1 MVRAFSRAE
10 VALPKPHAESWTPA
24 LILSLV
30 TAGTILSL
38 SMGLRQSLGLFM
50 EPMVRG
56 TGITVATFGFAMA
69 VQNLAWGIGQPF
81 MGALCD
87 RFGGRIVVVT
97 ASGMYCAGLYLT
109 ATGSHFGLYF
119 GGGLLIGLAV
129 AGTSHGVLVGIVS
142 RLAAPA
148 VRATAIAL
156 LAAIGSL
163 GTFVIAP
170 VAQTMIDGWS
180 WQLSLGG
187 LALLAAT
194 MAAVT
199 LLFRTGKAETPATV
213 PSQQVDAR
221 RAIVEALANRTFIIT
236 TVAFFACGFQLI
248 FIATHLP
255 NFAAICGL
263 PPSVGAQAIALIG
276 ICNAVGTLV
285 AGYLCQRW
293 GNRNVLA
300 LIYLLRTASIA
311 VFFTLP
317 VSVETTLVFAAAMG
331 FLWLSV
337 VPPVSGLINGLF
349 GPVNFGALFGVM
361 FLSHQIGAFLGAW
374 LGGLSYQWSG
384 SYSIGWISLI
394 VVGTLAALLQLT
406 ADGERET
413 PPTIRSSELQR

>member
-1 MVRAFSRAE
+1 MPNPPAG
-10 VALPKPHAESWTPA
+10 SWTPA

-30 TAGTILSL
+30 AAGTILSL
-38 SMGLRQSLGLFM
+38 SMGLRQSLGLFV
-50 EPMVRG
+50 EPMMRD
-56 TGITVATFGFAMA
+56 TGITVATFGLAMA

-87 RFGGRIVVVT
+87 RFGGRLVVVI
-97 ASGMYCAGLYLT
+97 ASVLYCAGLFLT
-109 ATGSHFGLYF
+109 ATGSQVGLYL

-142 RLAAPA
+142 RLATPA
-148 VRATAIAL
+148 VRATAISI
-156 LAAIGSL
+156 LAAVGSL

-170 VAQTMIDGWS
+170 AAQTMIDGWS
-180 WQLSLGG
+180 WQVSLGG
-187 LALLAAT
+187 LALLAAS
-194 MAAVT
+194 MAAAT
-199 LLFRTGKAETPATV
+199 LLFRRGNADAHAQA
-213 PSQQVDAR
+213 PSQPVDAR
-221 RAIVEALANRTFIIT
+221 RAIGEALANRTFVIT

-255 NFAAICGL
+255 NFVGICGL

-276 ICNAVGTLV
+276 ICNAVGTVV

-293 GNRNVLA
+293 GDRNVLA

-311 VFFTLP
+311 VFFALP

-349 GPVNFGALFGVM
+349 GPANFGALFGVM
-361 FLSHQIGAFLGAW
+361 FMSHQVGAFLGAW

-394 VVGTLAALLQLT
+394 VVGTLAALVQLT
-406 ADGERET
+406 ADGEGTRRLR
-413 PPTIRSSELQR
+413 PS

>member
-1 MVRAFSRAE
+1 MPNPQTGF
-10 VALPKPHAESWTPA
+10 WTPT

-30 TAGTILSL
+30 AAGTILSL

-56 TGITVATFGFAMA
+56 TGMTVATFGFAMA

-87 RFGGRIVVVT
+87 RFGGRIVVVI
-97 ASGMYCAGLYLT
+97 ASVLYGTGLYLT
-109 ATGSHFGLYF
+109 ATGNTVGLYF

-148 VRATAIAL
+148 VRATAISI
-156 LAAIGSL
+156 LAAVGSL

-180 WQLSLGG
+180 WQFSMGG
-187 LALLAAT
+187 LALLAAL

-199 LLFRTGKAETPATV
+199 LLFRRDKAEAPATA
-213 PSQQVDAR
+213 PSEQVDAR
-221 RAIVEALANRTFIIT
+221 RAIADALANRTFVIT
-236 TVAFFACGFQLI
+236 TLAFFACGFQLI

-255 NFAAICGL
+255 NFVGICGL

-311 VFFTLP
+311 VFFALP

-331 FLWLSV
+331 LLWLSV

-349 GPVNFGALFGVM
+349 GPANFGALFGVM

-384 SYSIGWISLI
+384 SYAIGWGSLVI
-394 VVGTLAALLQLT
+394 VGTLAALLQLT
-406 ADGERET
+406 AEGDKAPR
-413 PPTIRSSELQR
+413 LQVP

>member
-1 MVRAFSRAE
+1 M
-10 VALPKPHAESWTPA
+10 PKPHAGSWTPA

-30 TAGTILSL
+30 AAGTILSL

-56 TGITVATFGFAMA
+56 TGITVATFGLAMA

-97 ASGMYCAGLYLT
+97 ASALYCAGLYLT
-109 ATGSHFGLYF
+109 ATGSQIGLYF

-148 VRATAIAL
+148 VRATAISI
-156 LAAIGSL
+156 LAAVGSL

-170 VAQTMIDGWS
+170 AAQTMIDGWS
-180 WQLSLGG
+180 WQMSLGG
-187 LALLAAT
+187 LALLAGS

-199 LLFRTGKAETPATV
+199 LLFRRGQVEAPATA
-213 PSQQVDAR
+213 PAQRVDAR
-221 RAIVEALANRTFIIT
+221 GAIAEALANRTFVIT

-255 NFAAICGL
+255 NFVGICGL

-276 ICNAVGTLV
+276 ICNAIGTLV

-311 VFFTLP
+311 VFFALP

-337 VPPVSGLINGLF
+337 VPPVSGLINRLF
-349 GPVNFGALFGVM
+349 GPANFGALFGVM
-361 FLSHQIGAFLGAW
+361 FLSHQVGAFLGAW

-384 SYSIGWISLI
+384 SYSIGWISLVI
-394 VVGTLAALLQLT
+394 VGTLAALLQLT
-406 ADGERET
+406 ADGDRG
-413 PPTIRSSELQR
+413 PRLQIQ

>member
-1 MVRAFSRAE
+1 M
-10 VALPKPHAESWTPA
+10 
-24 LILSLV
+24 
-30 TAGTILSL
+30 
-38 SMGLRQSLGLFM
+38 
-50 EPMVRG
+50 
-56 TGITVATFGFAMA
+56 
-69 VQNLAWGIGQPF
+69 
-81 MGALCD
+81 
-87 RFGGRIVVVT
+87 
-97 ASGMYCAGLYLT
+97 
-109 ATGSHFGLYF
+109 
-119 GGGLLIGLAV
+119 
-129 AGTSHGVLVGIVS
+129 LVGIVS

-148 VRATAIAL
+148 VRATAISI
-156 LAAIGSL
+156 LAAVGSL

-170 VAQTMIDGWS
+170 AAQTMIDGWS
-180 WQLSLGG
+180 WQSSMGG
-187 LALLAAT
+187 MALLAAS

-199 LLFRTGKAETPATV
+199 LLFRRGKAEPPTTT

-221 RAIVEALANRTFIIT
+221 RAITEALANRTFVIT

-255 NFAAICGL
+255 NFVGICGL

-300 LIYLLRTASIA
+300 LIYLLRTVSIA
-311 VFFTLP
+311 VFFALP

-349 GPVNFGALFGVM
+349 GPANFGALFGVM
-361 FLSHQIGAFLGAW
+361 FLSHQVGAFLGAW

-384 SYSIGWISLI
+384 SYSIGWISLVI
-394 VVGTLAALLQLT
+394 VGALAGLLQLT
-406 ADGERET
+406 ADGDREH
-413 PPTIRSSELQR
+413 RVQNQ

>member
-1 MVRAFSRAE
+1 
-10 VALPKPHAESWTPA
+10 LPNPHAGSWTPA

-30 TAGTILSL
+30 AAGTILSL

-69 VQNLAWGIGQPF
+69 IQNLAWGIGQPF

-87 RFGGRIVVVT
+87 RFGGRIVVVI
-97 ASGMYCAGLYLT
+97 ASALYCAGLYLT
-109 ATGSHFGLYF
+109 ATGSYIGLYL
-119 GGGLLIGLAV
+119 GGGLLIGLAI

-142 RLAAPA
+142 RLATPA
-148 VRATAIAL
+148 VRATAISI
-156 LAAIGSL
+156 LAAVGSL

-170 VAQTMIDGWS
+170 VAQTTIDGWS
-180 WQLSLGG
+180 WQVSLGG
-187 LALLAAT
+187 LALLAAS

-199 LLFRTGKAETPATV
+199 LLFRRGKVETPATA

-221 RAIVEALANRTFIIT
+221 RAIAEALANRTFVIT

-255 NFAAICGL
+255 NFVGICGL

-311 VFFTLP
+311 VFFALP
-317 VSVETTLVFAAAMG
+317 VSIETTLLFAAAMG

-349 GPVNFGALFGVM
+349 GPANFGTLFGVM
-361 FLSHQIGAFLGAW
+361 FLSHQVGAFLGAW

-384 SYSIGWISLI
+384 SYSIGWISLVI
-394 VVGTLAALLQLT
+394 VGTLAALLQLT
-406 ADGERET
+406 ADGDREPRMQT
-413 PPTIRSSELQR
+413 Q